1 MKIEKKKKA
10 DAERYKKKAKLS
22 EAAALEY
29 KKKRTEYDAKRY
41 QKMKAK
47 SDRVSFADFGKTVY
61 HRPVS
66 LLDSKPRYDP
76 SRPTITESSTPEEI
90 RNALGPYPDKVTEK
104 KWLDDII
111 RRYYHCTFLPSYRSI
126 LILFPE
132 LMRLDEISS
141 YSTNEEVWNALVKY
155 MGGGR
160 SNPMYSDETR
170 TLIDNYIISIF
181 PDYLIERVQNS
192 SVQDVFEFLRLLIS
206 GEQTRSDVL

>member
-47 SDRVSFADFGKTVY
+47 SGRVSFADFGKTVH

-66 LLDSKPRYDP
+66 LLDSKPQYDP

-90 RNALGPYPDKVTEK
+90 RNALGPYPDKVTVK
-104 KWLDDII
+104 KWLDDIK
-111 RRYYHCTFLPSYRSI
+111 RRSVHCTFLPSFRS
-126 LILFPE
+126 LLSLFPE
-132 LMRLDEISS
+132 LMGLDEISY
-141 YSTNEEVWNALVKY
+141 YSTNEEVRNALEKY
-155 MGGGR
+155 MRGGR
-160 SNPMYSDETR
+160 SNPMY
-170 TLIDNYIISIF
+170 
-181 PDYLIERVQNS
+181 
-192 SVQDVFEFLRLLIS
+192 
-206 GEQTRSDVL
+206 

>member
-29 KKKRTEYDAKRY
+29 KKKKTEYDAKRY

-66 LLDSKPRYDP
+66 LLDSKPQYDP

-90 RNALGPYPDKVTEK
+90 RNALPCLDKVAEK
-104 KWLDDII
+104 KLLDDII
-111 RRYYHCTFLPSYRSI
+111 RRSVRCTFLPSYRSI
-126 LILFPE
+126 LSLFPE
-132 LMRLDEISS
+132 LMGLDEISY

-181 PDYLIERVQNS
+181 PDYLNERVQNS
-192 SVQDVFEFLRLLIS
+192 SVQDVFEFLRVLIS